1 MTDKKNQP
9 IKTFRAGPCS
19 ASVFENTK
27 VTEEGTRKYLSI
39 AFSCRY
45 KDEATGE
52 WKDAPSMTPNETA
65 RALVA
70 LAKAYEHCVLH
81 ESAPAPE

>member
-1 MTDKKNQP
+1 MKNKP
-9 IKTFRAGPCS
+9 IKTYRAGPCQ
-19 ASVFENTK
+19 ASVFENEKETDQ
-27 VTEEGTRKYLSI
+27 GTRKYLSI

-45 KDEATGE
+45 RDDATGE

-70 LAKAYEHCVLH
+70 LGKAYEYCVLQ
-81 ESAPAPE
+81 ESVPLPE